1 MLTSEI
7 LFLSIH
13 IVLYEVGDTEFNT
26 PLLFSSARLEYCTD
40 ILKTLLTELI
50 AASVEGRSHP
60 KLLLRR
66 TESIAEKLLTC
77 WLTCLLHKFL
87 KDCVGEPLFVLFRA
101 IKQQV
106 QKGPI
111 DALTAEARYSL
122 SEVSLDMSK
131 L

>member
-1 MLTSEI
+1 M
-7 LFLSIH
+7 
-13 IVLYEVGDTEFNT
+13 
-26 PLLFSSARLEYCTD
+26 
-40 ILKTLLTELI
+40 KTLLTELI

-122 SEVSLDMSK
+122 SEVSLDRSK